1 MQSTL
6 RTWFRLAASA
16 AAVAMAVAVSAQGV
30 QAEATA
36 PATVL
41 APPQLATLPPAAA
54 PVAATP
60 VAPAASAAAS
70 TGAAA
75 KGASNTNRRVIED
88 DNVRVEETR
97 VRGQLQRVTVHSKT
111 TGKDYEVIV
120 GPAGRDPSQKRDA
133 AGNAAW
139 SLFSF

>member
-6 RTWFRLAASA
+6 RTSSWLAGLWALL
-16 AAVAMAVAVSAQGV
+16 AVVTPAGAQGV
-30 QAEATA
+30 AAAAAPAATA
-36 PATVL
+36 TPGTVPP
-41 APPQLATLPPAAA
+41 PPQLASLPPAPAA
-54 PVAATP
+54 DAA
-60 VAPAASAAAS
+60 APAASAS
-70 TGAAA
+70 AAA
-75 KGASNTNRRVIED
+75 AGKAGANPNRRVIED

-97 VRGQLQRVTVHSKT
+97 VRGQLQRVTVHNKT